1 MRPPHPD
8 SEAALENSTIDLF
21 SQLQWQT
28 ANCYHE
34 TFGTNSTLGRETRD
48 EVVLIPKLQSAIR
61 NLNPDLP
68 TAAIQLAIEELTRER
83 STLSLANAN
92 AEIYQLLKDG
102 VKVSFKNDEG
112 EDQAETVKVIDWN
125 HPENNHFFLASQ
137 FWVTGEIY
145 TRRADLVGF
154 VNGLPLV
161 FIELKA
167 HHQRLE
173 LAYKNNL
180 TDYKQTIPQLFWY
193 NAFIIISNGIKSRI
207 GSLTAKWE
215 HFAEWKKINSEG
227 EEGIISLDTI
237 IRGTCEPDKLLD
249 LIENF
254 IFFYAAKGS
263 LVKIVAKNHQ
273 YLGVNQA
280 VTAVEEIKTNQGK
293 LGVFWHTQGSGKS
306 YSMVFFSQ
314 KILRKLYGNWT
325 FVIITDREDLDE
337 QIYKNF
343 AYAGAVTEIEKNV
356 RASSGEHLKQLLQAD
371 HRYIFT
377 MIQKFRTE
385 KGGTYPQLSDRS
397 DIIVIADE
405 AHRSQYDTFAL
416 NMRNALPHAAFIG
429 FTGTPLMLGEQ
440 ETKKTFGDYIS
451 IYNFR
456 QSIEDS
462 ATVPLYYE
470 NRIPELQLTNDALN
484 EDMAEI
490 IESATL
496 DEEEEEKLARQCAR
510 EYQLITRDDR
520 LEKIAQDIVTHLL
533 GRGYQGKAMIV
544 SIDRFTA
551 VKMYNKVQ
559 HHWQQHLQQL
569 KNQLADAN
577 LSEFER
583 KKLSVTIK
591 YMSETDMA
599 VVISQSQNEVEAFQ
613 QKQLNITPHRQ
624 RLVNE
629 SPPLDEK
636 FKDASHPL
644 RIIFVCAMWMT
655 GFDVPSCSTIYLD
668 KPMKNHTLMQ
678 TIARA
683 NRVFPGKVNGL
694 IVDYIGVFRDLQKA
708 LAIYGSASGGGVQE
722 GDTPVKAKTALVA
735 QLREQIAETTAFC
748 TQKGIDFA
756 VLESAQGFARTKFW
770 ADAVE
775 SIIINDDAKKTYL
788 SLAGNVNKLYKAIL
802 PDPAANEFTAINAHL
817 QTIKDQ
823 ILAEVPEVD
832 VSEVMEQ
839 VEELLDLSI
848 TAGEFVIQE
857 SHSQLIDL
865 SQIDFEALKNKFAST
880 DYQRTETEKLK
891 TSITQK
897 LQQMVTLNK
906 TRIDYLEKFQ
916 QMIAEY
922 NADSRNVQMFFQDLI
937 NFAQELGVEDK
948 RAIAKNL
955 TEEELAIFDLLT
967 KPEIQLTKQEEQEVK
982 QVAKELLKT
991 LKQEKLVLDWKK
1003 RQQTRASVEV
1013 AIKDSLDRLPQS
1025 YSAEIYEQKCQEV
1038 YQHIYENYS
1047 GQGSIYDAGA

>member
-8 SEAALENSTIDLF
+8 SEAALENATIELF

-34 TFGTNSTLGRETRD
+34 IFGTNSTLGRETKG
-48 EVVLIPKLQSAIR
+48 EVVLIPKLQSALQ
-61 NLNPDLP
+61 NLNPNLP
-68 TAAIQLAIEELTRER
+68 TEAIQLAIEELTRDR
-83 STLSLANAN
+83 STLSLPNAN

-102 VKVSFKNDEG
+102 VKVSFKNDDG

-125 HPENNHFFLASQ
+125 QPENNNFFLASQ

-145 TRRADLVGF
+145 TRRTDLIGF

-193 NAFIIISNGIKSRI
+193 NAFIILSNGKKSRI
-207 GSLTAKWE
+207 SSLTAKWE
-215 HFAEWKKINSEG
+215 HYSEWKKINSEG

-237 IRGTCEPDKLLD
+237 IRGTCEPTKLLD
-249 LIENF
+249 LVENF

-280 VTAVEEIKTNQGK
+280 VTAVQEIKSNQGR

-314 KILRKLYGNWT
+314 KVVRKLYGNWT
-325 FVIITDREDLDE
+325 FVIITDRKDLDE

-356 RASSGEHLKQLLQAD
+356 RAKSAEHLKQLLHED

-385 KGGTYPQLSDRS
+385 KGGTYPQISDRS

-484 EDMAEI
+484 EDIAEI
-490 IESATL
+490 IESATM
-496 DEEEEEKLARQCAR
+496 DEEEEKKLERQCAR

-559 HHWQQHLQQL
+559 YHWQQHLQQF
-569 KNQLADAN
+569 KNQLAQSN

-613 QKQLNITPHRQ
+613 KKELDITPHRQ
-624 RLVNE
+624 RLVSE

-636 FKDASHPL
+636 FKDPSHPL

-708 LAIYGSASGGGVQE
+708 LTIYGSASGGGIKE
-722 GDTPVKAKTALVA
+722 EDTPVKAKTALVA
-735 QLREQIAETTAFC
+735 QLREAIAQTTTFC

-775 SIIINDDAKKTYL
+775 CIIINDEAKKTYL
-788 SLAGNVNKLYKAIL
+788 SLAGNANKLYKAIL

-817 QTIKDQ
+817 QAIKDQ

-848 TAGEFVIQE
+848 TAGEFVITE
-857 SHSQLIDL
+857 SHSQRIDL
-865 SQIDFEALKNKFAST
+865 SQIDFVALKNKFAST

-891 TSITQK
+891 TAIAQK
-897 LQQMVTLNK
+897 LQQMVRLNK
-906 TRIDYLEKFQ
+906 TRINYLDKFQ
-916 QMIAEY
+916 QMIAEH
-922 NADSRNVQMFFQDLI
+922 NADSRNVQIFFNDLI

-982 QVAKELLKT
+982 QVARELLKT
-991 LKQEKLVLDWKK
+991 LKKEKLVLDWKK

-1025 YSAEIYEQKCQEV
+1025 YSTELYEQKCQEV

-1047 GQGSIYDAGA
+1047 GQGSIYNTGA

>member
-8 SEAALENSTIDLF
+8 SEAALENNTIALF

-48 EVVLIPKLQSAIR
+48 EVVLIPKLQSAIH

-68 TAAIQLAIEELTRER
+68 TVAIQLAIEELTRDR

-112 EDQAETVKVIDWN
+112 EEQAETVKVIDWN
-125 HPENNHFFLASQ
+125 HPENNNFFLASQ

-145 TRRADLVGF
+145 TRRTDLVGF

-193 NAFIIISNGIKSRI
+193 NAFIILSNGIKSRI

-237 IRGTCEPDKLLD
+237 IRGTCEPTKLLD

-280 VTAVEEIKTNQGK
+280 VTAVKEIKTNEGK

-314 KILRKLYGNWT
+314 KVLRKLYGNWT

-356 RASSGEHLKQLLQAD
+356 RAKSAEHLKQLLQED

-385 KGGTYPQLSDRS
+385 KGEIYPQLSDRS

-405 AHRSQYDTFAL
+405 AHRSQYDTFAG
-416 NMRNALPHAAFIG
+416 NMRNALRNAAFIG

-520 LEKIAQDIVTHLL
+520 LEKIAQDIVSHLL
-533 GRGYQGKAMIV
+533 GRGYQGKAMVV

-559 HHWQQHLQQL
+559 HYWQQHLQQL
-569 KNQLADAN
+569 KNQLAESN
-577 LSEFER
+577 ISEFER

-591 YMSETDMA
+591 YMAETDMA

-613 QKQLNITPHRQ
+613 QKQLDITPHRQ
-624 RLVNE
+624 RLVSE

-636 FKDASHPL
+636 FKDPSHPL
-644 RIIFVCAMWMT
+644 RIIFVCAMWIT

-708 LAIYGSASGGGVQE
+708 LAIYGSASGGGVRE

-748 TQKGIDFA
+748 TQKGIDFT
-756 VLESAQGFARTKFW
+756 VLESAHGFARTKFW

-865 SQIDFEALKNKFAST
+865 SQIDFEALKDKFART

-891 TSITQK
+891 TAIAQK
-897 LQQMVTLNK
+897 LQQMVRLNK
-906 TRIDYLEKFQ
+906 TRIDHLEKFQ

-922 NADSRNVQMFFQDLI
+922 NADSRNVQIFFNDLI
-937 NFAQELGVEDK
+937 NFAQELGAEDK
-948 RAIAKNL
+948 RAIAQNL

-982 QVAKELLKT
+982 QVSKELLKT

-1013 AIKDSLDRLPQS
+1013 AIKDILDRLPQS

-1038 YQHIYENYS
+1038 YQHVYENYS
-1047 GQGSIYDAGA
+1047 GQGSIYDAGT

>member
-1 MRPPHPD
+1 MHPPHPD
-8 SEAALENSTIDLF
+8 SEAALENATIELF
-21 SQLQWQT
+21 SQLQWET

-34 TFGTNSTLGRETRD
+34 TFGTNSTLGRETKG
-48 EVVLIPKLQSAIR
+48 EVVLIPKLQLALQ

-68 TAAIQLAIEELTRER
+68 AEAIQLAIEELTRDR

-112 EDQAETVKVIDWN
+112 EEQAETVKVIDWN
-125 HPENNHFFLASQ
+125 HPENNNFFLASQ

-145 TRRADLVGF
+145 TTRADLIGF
-154 VNGLPLV
+154 VNGLPLI

-180 TDYKQTIPQLFWY
+180 TDYKQTIPQLFLY
-193 NAFIIISNGIKSRI
+193 NAFIILSNGIKSRI

-237 IRGTCEPDKLLD
+237 IRGTCEPTKLLD
-249 LIENF
+249 LVENF
-254 IFFYAAKGS
+254 IFFYAAKGT

-273 YLGVNQA
+273 YLGVNQT
-280 VTAVEEIKTNQGK
+280 VTAVKEIKTNQGK

-356 RASSGEHLKQLLQAD
+356 RASSGEHLKQLLQED

-377 MIQKFRTE
+377 MIQKFRTD

-484 EDMAEI
+484 EDIAEI
-490 IESATL
+490 IESATM

-520 LEKIAQDIVTHLL
+520 LEKIAQDIVSHFL

-559 HHWQQHLQQL
+559 HHWQQYLQQL
-569 KNQLADAN
+569 KNQFAESN
-577 LSEFER
+577 LSEFEL

-599 VVISQSQNEVEAFQ
+599 VVISQSQNEVEAFG

-708 LAIYGSASGGGVQE
+708 LTIYGSASGGGIQE

-735 QLREQIAETTAFC
+735 QLREAIAETTAFC
-748 TQKGIDFA
+748 TQKGIDFT
-756 VLESAQGFARTKFW
+756 VLESAQGFPRTKFW

-788 SLAGNVNKLYKAIL
+788 SLAANVNKLYKAIL
-802 PDPAANEFTAINAHL
+802 PDPAANGFTAINAHL
-817 QTIKDQ
+817 QTIKEQ
-823 ILAEVPEVD
+823 IMVEVPEVD

-839 VEELLDLSI
+839 VEELLNLSI

-857 SHSQLIDL
+857 SHSQRIDL
-865 SQIDFEALKNKFAST
+865 SQIDFETLKNKFAST

-891 TSITQK
+891 TAIAQK
-897 LQQMVTLNK
+897 VQQMFRLNK
-906 TRIDYLEKFQ
+906 TRIDYLDKFQ

-922 NADSRNVQMFFQDLI
+922 NADSRNVQIFFNDLI

-948 RAIAKNL
+948 RAIAQNL

-967 KPEIQLTKQEEQEVK
+967 KPQIQLTKQEEQEVK

-1013 AIKDSLDRLPQS
+1013 AIKDNLDKLPQS
-1025 YSAEIYEQKCQEV
+1025 YSAELYEQKCQEV